1 MEEETFPNEYEL
13 HVASALLIL
22 STTLPPSPKY
32 NKIRKFLR
40 IRVTEIVA
48 IMRMKIISDISQI
61 DDMSYTHSASPK
73 MKSISE
79 ISQIDELSYT
89 HSTSPKMKSIPEI
102 SQIAALSYTTP
113 VSDSKTKSTDSST
126 VTSDDDDDASFT
138 EAKSHARRMKMIR
151 MIRVIN
157 KLKAVRRRR
166 SKSLCISNCLKIN
179 SGKPKTATSLT
190 TSCTSVSSCVSI
202 DYSALDVIS
211 SREAANRGVL
221 KERVDCVPR
230 KMKVFCSPHMWRRAE
245 AILKVLS
252 SHGCASE
259 VRIRQL
265 LDKLIRR
272 QDERVFHSAAIAK
285 RHDTVTFVTVDGITI
300 LVSGFINRCRT
311 LQNGFSAEV
320 CNQFLLGFPYNWEES
335 AALSFGESTNEDA
348 AFGISDFSESVDGSA
363 DRASSSFSMSIDHL
377 PANVLRDL
385 LLSSDP
391 EGRKLRK
398 SIFSEIRQKYGTNV
412 FNVGEASCL
421 NQKSGNQVTTQSPSS
436 NENPSQKKKA
446 KTSRKQEDSCIPDAK
461 SGKEDFQEAT
471 PKGMTGK
478 SVLGRILHKSGGYAS
493 FDGESSCLSQKSGDQ
508 VTSRGPSLDETAH
521 PKKKTAANLRKED
534 DNHVLQKC
542 NDERGAV
549 IDKNSIS
556 SSPSLTRGKASVY
569 KKTKVDQKQEEKKKV
584 HKVESGQGDIGV
596 VNHAIS
602 SSNGPLTRSRAQK
615 QGIMGVFLCRLA
627 THGY

>member
-1 MEEETFPNEYEL
+1 MEQESFPNEYEL

-22 STTLPPSPKY
+22 STTLPP
-32 NKIRKFLR
+32 
-40 IRVTEIVA
+40 
-48 IMRMKIISDISQI
+48 
-61 DDMSYTHSASPK
+61 
-73 MKSISE
+73 
-79 ISQIDELSYT
+79 
-89 HSTSPKMKSIPEI
+89 SPKMKSIPEI

-166 SKSLCISNCLKIN
+166 SKSLCISNCLKIS

-190 TSCTSVSSCVSI
+190 ASCTSASSCVSI
-202 DYSALDVIS
+202 DYYALDVIS

-265 LDKLIRR
+265 LGDSPDTSKALRILLRLEEVKRTGAGGRTDPYVYVVHLYDWWLIKVETGDGSKLLGVGGLTAKER

-398 SIFSEIRQKYGTNV
+398 SIFSEIRQRYGTNV

-521 PKKKTAANLRKED
+521 PKKKTAANLWKED

-549 IDKNSIS
+549 IDKNSLS
-556 SSPSLTRGKASVY
+556 SSPSLTRGKASLY

-615 QGIMGVFLCRLA
+615 QGYFDIANAVFCTLSK
-627 THGY
+627 